1 MLPDRT
7 FLHLVIISFFWGLI
21 FPTRSLAQQPP
32 ISRDEFLQTRQ
43 LLTEKKQT
51 QLERRRLLRPSA
63 VSAAQ
68 NQYDVKY
75 YKLNLDIDPI
85 AAQISGFVEI
95 KAEVTVDNFQSVEL
109 DLYSNMAVDSV
120 GGDAG
125 TFSHDNDRL
134 QVQLAQARQ
143 SGELFT
149 LQVNYH
155 GRPRSD
161 GFGSFGFDFH
171 DGVPIIWTLSEP
183 YFARAWWPCK
193 DTPSDKADSVD
204 VILTVPDGLTAA
216 SNGSLVSNTD
226 NGDGTRT
233 FHWHEAYPIT
243 TYLVSLA
250 ITNYATYSESFNY
263 SPDASMEVQYYIY
276 PEALDDAQ
284 ERLNQTLTMLTFFHE
299 VFGPYP
305 FLSEKY
311 GIAQFPWGGGMEHQ
325 TITSQGSFGVS
336 LTAHEL
342 AHQWWGDKIT
352 TANWQEIWLNEGFAS
367 YAEALYFEH
376 TDGTEFYHTY
386 MGWND
391 SDFPH
396 PLYVDDTTT
405 VRRIFHRTVYDK
417 GAWFLHMLR
426 HIVGDSTFFDILLAY
441 SQDPRFAY
449 GNATTA
455 GFQEVCESVS
465 GTDLDWFFQP
475 WIYEIGRP
483 TYRVEWCP
491 EQASGT
497 DILSLKIEQT
507 QYLQQGLFPM
517 PIDITVQTGLG
528 DTTVTVFND
537 SAQQTFEIAL
547 SARPINILF
556 DKDDWIL
563 KYVESVTLIDG
574 TTGLPSGFS
583 LQQNYPNPFGSAIN
597 GTSNSATLIQFNIPE
612 TAQVRLVIYNLLG
625 QKVRTLRDEDFEPG
639 SHVAQW
645 DGRDDSGVR
654 VGAGVYLY
662 RIKAGDFVEK
672 KKMTLMW

>member
-1 MLPDRT
+1 
-7 FLHLVIISFFWGLI
+7 
-21 FPTRSLAQQPP
+21 
-32 ISRDEFLQTRQ
+32 
-43 LLTEKKQT
+43 
-51 QLERRRLLRPSA
+51 
-63 VSAAQ
+63 
-68 NQYDVKY
+68 
-75 YKLNLDIDPI
+75 
-85 AAQISGFVEI
+85 
-95 KAEVTVDNFQSVEL
+95 
-109 DLYSNMAVDSV
+109 
-120 GGDAG
+120 
-125 TFSHDNDRL
+125 
-134 QVQLAQARQ
+134 
-143 SGELFT
+143 
-149 LQVNYH
+149 
-155 GRPRSD
+155 
-161 GFGSFGFDFH
+161 
-171 DGVPIIWTLSEP
+171 
-183 YFARAWWPCK
+183 
-193 DTPSDKADSVD
+193 
-204 VILTVPDGLTAA
+204 
-216 SNGSLVSNTD
+216 
-226 NGDGTRT
+226 
-233 FHWHEAYPIT
+233 
-243 TYLVSLA
+243 
-250 ITNYATYSESFNY
+250 
-263 SPDASMEVQYYIY
+263 
-276 PEALDDAQ
+276 
-284 ERLNQTLTMLTFFHE
+284 
-299 VFGPYP
+299 
-305 FLSEKY
+305 
-311 GIAQFPWGGGMEHQ
+311 
-325 TITSQGSFGVS
+325 
-336 LTAHEL
+336 
-342 AHQWWGDKIT
+342 
-352 TANWQEIWLNEGFAS
+352 
-367 YAEALYFEH
+367 
-376 TDGTEFYHTY
+376 
-386 MGWND
+386 
-391 SDFPH
+391 
-396 PLYVDDTTT
+396 VDDTTT